1 MPEPHDHVKI
11 LAQDWLPLVEAGR
24 AQFHLLLKV
33 EARGEGLA
41 RTSNHDDADR
51 RVPFGEIHGAID
63 FLEHAAVQRVGARR
77 TRQRQMGNGTRN
89 AIGDGFKV
97 QLLLARFPAS
107 PGSSVVPLQLTFIF
121 GIWVSLLSLV
131 CGSRLLFV
139 PKFSAAAL
147 TASGATVLST
157 VPTQLRTLS
166 ADAHIDAPQLRTI
179 LTGGEPFGPA
189 LSERLAIL
197 LPDVNLF
204 DLFGLTETGSCDFLR
219 EARGPACRTRHDRSF
234 NGRRRV
240 PHSRGA
246 GAGPARRSRRT
257 PDPHAVC
264 HGGLPRA

>member
-1 MPEPHDHVKI
+1 RH
-11 LAQDWLPLVEAGR
+11 
-24 AQFHLLLKV
+24 
-33 EARGEGLA
+33 EGLLWKLQVLCRVLGFA
-41 RTSNHDDADR
+41 PDDLVA
-51 RVPFGEIHGAID
+51 
-63 FLEHAAVQRVGARR
+63 
-77 TRQRQMGNGTRN
+77 
-89 AIGDGFKV
+89 
-97 QLLLARFPAS
+97 
-107 PGSSVVPLQLTFIF
+107 VPLQLTFIF

-204 DLFGLTETGSCDFLR
+204 DLFGLTETGSCDFCVR
-219 EARGPACRTRHDRSF
+219 PEDQPAARGTI
-234 NGRRRV
+234 GRPTDGVAFRIAEA
-240 PHSRGA
+240 PE
-246 GAGPARRSRRT
+246 
-257 PDPHAVC
+257 
-264 HGGLPRA
+264 